1 MTSQRHRSTQKR
13 AKFGKPISQTG
24 SPWKHAVISNCCIL
38 LLCYHAFVN
47 LNDCTCIC
55 PGHRGHC
62 VSSDQSQPQ
71 HLTEA
76 LGNHRQQLISSL
88 IHLRWGSHLLGI
100 RWIPIMISVL
110 HCWGPWKKREWDWWL
125 YKQGPNWAPSRQVTQ
140 VTDFSLRK
148 EGLQIWLSESSGVL
162 LDNPSNVCRLDWSF
176 R

>member
-110 HCWGPWKKREWDWWL
+110 HCWGPWKKGNGIDDCTNRDPTGHHLGRWL
-125 YKQGPNWAPSRQVTQ
+125 R
-140 VTDFSLRK
+140 
-148 EGLQIWLSESSGVL
+148 WLIFPWEKKACKSGSVNL
-162 LDNPSNVCRLDWSF
+162 VGCC
-176 R
+176 